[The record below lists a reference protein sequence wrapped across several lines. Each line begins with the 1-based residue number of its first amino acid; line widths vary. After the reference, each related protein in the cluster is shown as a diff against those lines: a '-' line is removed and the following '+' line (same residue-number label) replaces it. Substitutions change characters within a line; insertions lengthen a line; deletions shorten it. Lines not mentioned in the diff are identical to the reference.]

1 MTTAQQAAQP
11 RHLSPQE
18 LAALVKATREM
29 RQWSQEQLA
38 EIAGL
43 SSRTVQRVEEGQPSS
58 VDTRR
63 ALASAFG
70 AEDIDL
76 FNKPYIIPTPE
87 QMAEEKARFEKE
99 HLTLKAVRIETGRQ
113 LGKLAEGTSASL
125 YSETVALPPEADE
138 VFARLTDYCR
148 EFAECADLYSTV
160 GKLGVYEELD
170 SFVSELKDRGFS
182 LVGATRE
189 AVARASDAT
198 KGVPL
203 TILYVVACPAGS
215 EPEHLA
221 VSRKERMGW

>member
-1 MTTAQQAAQP
+1 MPA
-11 RHLSPQE
+11 S
-18 LAALVKATREM
+18 TR
-29 RQWSQEQLA
+29 
-38 EIAGL
+38 
-43 SSRTVQRVEEGQPSS
+43 
-58 VDTRR
+58 
-63 ALASAFG
+63 
-70 AEDIDL
+70 
-76 FNKPYIIPTPE
+76 
-87 QMAEEKARFEKE
+87 
-99 HLTLKAVRIETGRQ
+99 
-113 LGKLAEGTSASL
+113 
-125 YSETVALPPEADE
+125 ETVALPPEADE

-160 GKLGVYEELD
+160 DKLGVYEELD

-221 VSRKERMGW
+221 VSRKERMG

>member
-1 MTTAQQAAQP
+1 ML
-11 RHLSPQE
+11 RYESSI
-18 LAALVKATREM
+18 KAPL
-29 RQWSQEQLA
+29 QNVFHDF
-38 EIAGL
+38 G
-43 SSRTVQRVEEGQPSS
+43 
-58 VDTRR
+58 VDHS
-63 ALASAFG
+63 ASK
-70 AEDIDL
+70 L
-76 FNKPYIIPTPE
+76 P
-87 QMAEEKARFEKE
+87 
-99 HLTLKAVRIETGRQ
+99 RQ

-148 EFAECADLYSTV
+148 EFVECADLYSTV
-160 GKLGVYEELD
+160 DKLGVYEELD

-215 EPEHLA
+215 EPEHFV

>member
-1 MTTAQQAAQP
+1 
-11 RHLSPQE
+11 
-18 LAALVKATREM
+18 
-29 RQWSQEQLA
+29 SQEQLA

-76 FNKPYIIPTPE
+76 FNKPYVIPTAE
-87 QMAEEKARFEKE
+87 QMAEEKARFENE
-99 HLTLKAVRIETGRQ
+99 HLTLRANRIETGKQ
-113 LGKLAEGTSASL
+113 LGTLAEGTSASL
-125 YSETVALPPEADE
+125 YSEMKPLPHGADT

-148 EFAECADLYSTV
+148 EFAECAKLYSAV
-160 GKLGVYEELD
+160 DKSRVYEELD
-170 SFVSELKDRGFS
+170 GFVSELKILGYS

-189 AVARASDAT
+189 AVARASGGGA
-198 KGVPL
+198 GVPL
-203 TILYVVACPAGS
+203 TILYVVACPAGE

-221 VSRKERMGW
+221 VSRNERMDW